1 MLLVALTGGIGSGK
15 SLAGEYFDELGAIVV
30 DSDQLA
36 RDVIERGT
44 PGFDEVIAE
53 FGDEILSQ
61 GVIDRKKLGEI
72 VFSDE
77 VKRKKLESILH
88 PLIRSALDDVA
99 QSAPAGSVVINQIPL
114 LAETGGKDRFD
125 LVITVSTDLKVRRER
140 LLARGLAGYEIDKRL
155 AAQVSDAEREAI
167 ADYVLTN
174 HGDKDALLRQV
185 ESLWTDV
192 LLPKARQS

>member
-1 MLLVALTGGIGSGK
+1 VLLVALTGGIGSGK

-88 PLIRSALDDVA
+88 PLIRIALDEVA
-99 QSAPAGSVVINQIPL
+99 QSAPAGSIVINQIPL

>member
-1 MLLVALTGGIGSGK
+1 VLLVALTGGIGSGK

>member
-1 MLLVALTGGIGSGK
+1 VLLVALTGGIGSGK

-125 LVITVSTDLKVRRER
+125 LVITVSTDLKERRER
-140 LLARGLAGYEIDKRL
+140 LLARGLAGYEIEKRL

>member
-140 LLARGLAGYEIDKRL
+140 LLARGLAGYEIEKRL

-174 HGDKDALLRQV
+174 HGDKDALFRQV

>member
-1 MLLVALTGGIGSGK
+1 VLLVALTGGIGSGK

-140 LLARGLAGYEIDKRL
+140 LLARGLAGYEIEKRL

-174 HGDKDALLRQV
+174 HGDKDALFRQV

>member
-125 LVITVSTDLKVRRER
+125 LVITVSTDLKERRER
-140 LLARGLAGYEIDKRL
+140 LLARGLAGYEIEKRL

>member
-140 LLARGLAGYEIDKRL
+140 LVARGLAGYEIEKRL

-174 HGDKDALLRQV
+174 HGDKDALFRQV

>member
-88 PLIRSALDDVA
+88 PLIRSALDEVA
-99 QSAPAGSVVINQIPL
+99 QSAPAGSIVINQIPL

-155 AAQVSDAEREAI
+155 AAQVSEAEREAI